1 MVSNS
6 SRTEGG
12 APLLT
17 IDAARAA
24 IVATARPI
32 EGCEQTPLSE
42 ARGRLLAQAL
52 TSPRPLPVFDHS
64 AMDGYALHLQDGR
77 DTYRLIGRVAAGH
90 MPPRALNPGEAM
102 RIFTGA
108 PIPPGTDAVV
118 MQENVAPLDGDRI
131 QLRASLR
138 SGDNIRH
145 AGEDVALDELLV
157 PAGTILDA
165 RHVGLAAAVGLSHL
179 DVLRRLRIAL
189 VSTGDELVSSGG
201 QLRPGQI
208 FDSNRPMLAAALERP
223 SVSIEDFGVLPDDRT
238 LIRAF
243 FADVANRFDLIVT
256 TGGASVGDED
266 HIAGSLIE
274 AGGRIHMA
282 KVAIRPGKPFTYGEI
297 GGAAVSILPGN
308 PFAALVAGLL
318 FVRPQLERSLGL
330 PVAPFAPLPAAAGFA
345 GPRARERTEFVPA
358 RIIGRTA
365 TGMPIIDR
373 LGRGGSARLKPLI
386 GADGLAVLAPG
397 EAPVA
402 MGEAIGFLPFGAA
415 FAL

>member
-1 MVSNS
+1 MVTKSARPEGS
-6 SRTEGG
+6 PSLLSIDEART
-12 APLLT
+12 
-17 IDAARAA
+17 A
-24 IVATARPI
+24 IVSAARPI
-32 EGCEQTPLSE
+32 TGHETIPLSQ

-52 TSPRPLPVFDHS
+52 RSPRALPVFDHS
-64 AMDGYALHLQDGR
+64 AMDGYALHLEEGR

-90 MPPRALNPGEAM
+90 MPPRELNPGEAM

-118 MQENVAPLDGDRI
+118 MQENAALSEGDEI
-131 QLRASLR
+131 QLRAPLR
-138 SGDNIRH
+138 RGDNIRH
-145 AGEDVALDELLV
+145 AGEDVAIRELLV

-165 RHVGLAAAVGLSHL
+165 RHVGLAAAVGLPQL

-189 VSTGDELVSSGG
+189 VSTGDELVNAGG
-201 QLRPGQI
+201 NLRPGQI

-223 SVSIEDFGVLPDDRT
+223 SVSIEDFGVLPDERA

-243 FADVANRFDLIVT
+243 FIDAASRFDLIVT

-266 HIAGSLIE
+266 HIAGSLVE

-297 GGAAVSILPGN
+297 GTAAVSILPGN

-318 FVRPQLERSLGL
+318 FVRPQLERALGL
-330 PVAPFAPLPAAAGFA
+330 PVAPFAPLPALAGFA

-358 RIIGRTA
+358 RIVERTP
-365 TGMPIIDR
+365 TGLPVIDR

-397 EAPVA
+397 HAPIA